1 MKRLT
6 YNRLAGAGLRAHG
19 RQYVSLGL
27 SVFLSVYLVASLC
40 VAASGLFQKQR
51 DNAALRVG
59 YLNAFL
65 LDSPEW
71 TDAALRDTGYFDR
84 LGHVYVTARLE
95 TNDFY
100 LGYLDAEGG
109 ALLNRRCLAG
119 RMPQRAG
126 EIAVER
132 GVLEQL
138 RIEAE
143 IGEELALSLLPIDG
157 VGAETRRFTL
167 VGLLHEQTGALDVT
181 GFFSTSASAVLRFP
195 ALLVSPEEPA
205 FASGRMA
212 VHRVMTTRPLV
223 DKKALSNNNRLSYL
237 FVLGDDGG
245 ILPYWS
251 GLDEQ
256 TGAGLVLL
264 LLLGG
269 ALLLAAC
276 VAIAGAM
283 ESQLARKREEIGM
296 FRAVGAT
303 RGQIRRIFGRE
314 VWLLSLLAA
323 PLALG
328 AGVLTGWAL
337 SRLAPDY
344 FAFAPSP
351 LLLAPIAAA
360 AALCLLLSSWLPL
373 RRAARIPPMGVLRD
387 TALLR
392 RRGRIRQKKRF
403 RVPTLLCARQLRL
416 HPGRQAGGVLMT
428 ALMIYCVFGLILSA
442 VTGYQALGRPGPEFS
457 LNSTRN
463 MYYYHPYAQ
472 ALPRATLS
480 QADVAQIVRLPLVKQ
495 VRQGA
500 TAAVLAGLES
510 VGEYLKSPLD
520 SNFENALGFADEEE
534 YIAAR
539 RASLT
544 GVSDFLSDPFE
555 EHARQNYRVRRPA
568 YQAAR
573 DTLGTALELAEL
585 RFYVV
590 TVDAERLED
599 YVAQG
604 KIDLEALNA
613 GEEVMVFA
621 PERWRESHAAKN
633 SYQTY
638 RDTLEQPEA
647 WTLHAVNDQFFA
659 GDTLPLFQFFCYS
672 DEESAIFA
680 SGQGTDAYTR
690 QRTIFE
696 KLERRQASPRIGA
709 VLDGN
714 LTQLENEMGV
724 WMNAHDT
731 AIITTP
737 QGAQALG
744 LETGGP
750 ETVSVYLSRQPDA
763 EEESYLQS
771 RLEQIALRGENM
783 AARNLLKEARNRRAE
798 RLQALAA
805 LAGVVLIFFACSTG
819 LMLGA
824 ASRRIQADR
833 RAIGTL
839 RAVGADAGVLLRGYA
854 GPLWAQIVLGVA
866 LGAAG
871 ALLTHGLVPSYG
883 GFPRLAALYL
893 PCQLGFGA
901 LCGLCC
907 QGMLRARLRGVLRQS
922 IVENI
927 REL

>member
-51 DNAALRVG
+51 ENTALRVG

-65 LDSPEW
+65 LDAPEW

-95 TNDFY
+95 TNNFY

-126 EIAVER
+126 EIALEQ
-132 GVLEQL
+132 GVLEQMH
-138 RIEAE
+138 IEAE
-143 IGEELALSLLPIDG
+143 IGEELTLSLLPIDG

-181 GFFSTSASAVLRFP
+181 WFFSTSASAVLRFP

-205 FASGRMA
+205 FASGRTA
-212 VHRVMTTRPLV
+212 VHRVMTTNPLV
-223 DKKALSNNNRLSYL
+223 NKNALADNHQRFSRL
-237 FVLGDDGG
+237 FVLGDNGG
-245 ILPYWS
+245 FVPFRS
-251 GLDEQ
+251 GLDDRTQ
-256 TGAGLVLL
+256 AGLALL

-303 RGQIRRIFGRE
+303 RRQIRRIFSRE

-337 SRLAPDY
+337 SRLVPDY

-351 LLLAPIAAA
+351 LLLAPIAAIT
-360 AALCLLLSSWLPL
+360 ALCLLLSSWLPL
-373 RRAARIPPMGVLRD
+373 RRAARISPMGVLRD

-403 RVPTLLCARQLRL
+403 RVPTLLCFRQLRL

-428 ALMIYCVFGLILSA
+428 ALMIYCVFGFVLNA
-442 VTGYQALGRPGPEFS
+442 VTVYQTLGQSGPEFS
-457 LNSTRN
+457 LNSTKN
-463 MYYYHPYAQ
+463 AYFYHPYAQ
-472 ALPRATLS
+472 AFPRAALS
-480 QADVAQIVRLPLVKQ
+480 QADVAQIARLPLVKQ
-495 VRQGA
+495 VRQTSSA
-500 TAAVLAGLES
+500 TVLAGLES
-510 VGEYLKSPLD
+510 VGAYLQSPLD
-520 SNFENALGFADEEE
+520 GNFEMPLGFADEEE

-539 RASLT
+539 RAGWADSA
-544 GVSDFLSDPFE
+544 GSFDE
-555 EHARQNYRVRRPA
+555 EYARLNYRARRPA

-590 TVDAERLED
+590 TVDAGLLEA

-613 GEEVMVFA
+613 GEEVLVWA
-621 PERWRESHAAKN
+621 PERWRESYAVKN
-633 SYQTY
+633 GYQTY
-638 RDTLEQPEA
+638 HDTLEQPEA

-659 GDTLPLFQFFCYS
+659 GNTLPLFQFFCYS
-672 DEESAIFA
+672 DEENDIF
-680 SGQGTDAYTR
+680 SLGQETDAYAR

-714 LTQLENEMGV
+714 LTQLANEMGA
-724 WMNAHDT
+724 WLSGNET

-750 ETVSVYLSRQPDA
+750 EKLSVYLSRQPDA
-763 EEESYLQS
+763 EEEAYLQS

-783 AARNLLKEARNRRAE
+783 AARNLLKTARNRRAE
-798 RLQALAA
+798 RLQALTA

-833 RAIGTL
+833 RAIGML

-871 ALLTHGLVPSYG
+871 ALLTHGLASSYG